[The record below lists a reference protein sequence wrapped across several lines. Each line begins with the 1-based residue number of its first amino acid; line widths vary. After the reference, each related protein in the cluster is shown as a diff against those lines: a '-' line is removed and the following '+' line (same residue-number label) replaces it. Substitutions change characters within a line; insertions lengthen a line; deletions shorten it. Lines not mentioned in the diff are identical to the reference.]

1 MVSLKAEHAIST
13 GLMVV
18 AAKDRIAAD
27 LDDECCARFG
37 VRFHEGR
44 YQVPHVETF
53 RRAFAGV
60 DPEALD
66 RVIGAWL
73 TEHLPG
79 EALRAIAIDGKTLR
93 GAWNEHGR
101 QVHLLAA
108 MTHDEGAV
116 VTQAEVPTDKTN
128 EITMVRDLLGGL
140 DLTGVVIT
148 ADALHA
154 QRDHA
159 ELIAGEADGDYL
171 FTVKADQPT
180 QDPWQASRQK
190 QAAYGC
196 GLRSRS
202 QQIRR
207 KACRPLLRVPFGG
220 QSEHVV
226 STATNESLRLVA

>member
-1 MVSLKAEHAIST
+1 MVDLDSVAFGDLRAHIEQNLPDWRDPRGVRHSHAVLLTI
-13 GLMVV
+13 GV
-18 AAKDRIAAD
+18 AAVLTGARNIRAIGEFAAD

-37 VRFHEGR
+37 VRFHNGA

-53 RRAFAGV
+53 RRTFAGV

-66 RVIGAWL
+66 EVIGSWL
-73 TEHLPG
+73 AEHLPV

-116 VTQAEVPTDKTN
+116 IAQAEVPTDKTN
-128 EITMVRDLLGGL
+128 EITKVRDLLGGL

-159 ELIAGEADGDYL
+159 EFITGAGGDYL
-171 FTVKADQPT
+171 FTVKANQPT
-180 QDPWQASRQK
+180 LL
-190 QAAYGC
+190 AAIETIFDSG
-196 GLRSRS
+196 SFPPS
-202 QQIRR
+202 
-207 KACRPLLRVPFGG
+207 APDD
-220 QSEHVV
+220 
-226 STATNESLRLVA
+226 

>member
-1 MVSLKAEHAIST
+1 MVDLDTVDFGNLRAHIEVNLPDWRDPRGIRHDHAVLLTI
-13 GLMVV
+13 GV
-18 AAKDRIAAD
+18 AAVLTGARNITAIGEFAAD
-27 LDDECCARFG
+27 LDDELCARFG
-37 VRFHEGR
+37 VRFHNDC
-44 YQVPHVETF
+44 YQVPHPETF

-66 RVIGAWL
+66 RVIGSWL
-73 TEHLPG
+73 TENLPT

-116 VTQAEVPTDKTN
+116 LAQQEVPTDKTN

-159 ELIAGEADGDYL
+159 EFIAGEADGDYL
-171 FTVKADQPT
+171 FTVKGNQPT
-180 QDPWQASRQK
+180 LL
-190 QAAYGC
+190 AAIQNIFDDG
-196 GLRSRS
+196 SFS
-202 QQIRR
+202 
-207 KACRPLLRVPFGG
+207 PSVPDD
-220 QSEHVV
+220 
-226 STATNESLRLVA
+226 